1 MPGSGK
7 VCRAPALFVEV
18 HFSIFIGQLHTIMA
32 TPAADSDPTQQR
44 EPTITNAPPPGR
56 KFPCGKCGAKLDF
69 DPSSRALQC
78 PYCGYK
84 QEIEPSKGGIEE
96 KDLEELLAKGEG
108 GKVLEG
114 RSTQVK
120 CSA

>member
-1 MPGSGK
+1 MP
-7 VCRAPALFVEV
+7 
-18 HFSIFIGQLHTIMA
+18 
-32 TPAADSDPTQQR
+32 TPPDLPTEEH
-44 EPTITNAPPPGR
+44 EPVVTKAPPGGR
-56 KFPCGKCGAKLDF
+56 KFPCVKCGAKLDF

-84 QEIEPSKGGIEE
+84 QEIEPSKEGIEE
-96 KDLEELLAKGEG
+96 KDFEELLAKGEG

-120 CSA
+120 CSACNTFVLLEDKVVTDQCPSCSSRIENNPES